1 MRRNL
6 RRGRCA
12 PGRPHCT
19 SLRGALGAALI
30 LLLSAIPLA
39 SASAQGRG
47 VTADDLRA
55 RLEEARKSG
64 ASPLEMAELE
74 HNLGRI
80 LARDGEF
87 AASAQAFA
95 AALAVRQAQLP
106 ADDPEI
112 AASMTGLAVARNG
125 QGRIAESESL
135 FLSALEIRKKAF
147 SSPSPEVASAL
158 GNLGAL
164 YVQMER
170 WDDAAR
176 YYDEAIAQYE
186 DIREASGSLVVAL
199 ANRASV
205 YEKQGEIEKAD
216 ELYERIVE
224 EEAGAAGA
232 AGGRVAAAH
241 TALAT
246 RYRER
251 GDRKRAEKQYRRAL
265 EILGSMDAPLGPS
278 VAVNLE
284 GLGWAAQ
291 QDGRLEEAEQHY
303 RRSLTILEETLGRD
317 HAMLI
322 PALEGYASVL
332 QEMGRSEAA
341 TAFAKRGARLQAA
354 EDERQAA
361 GARRRAAEAAAET
374 PAPEAKRAPEPAP

>member
-1 MRRNL
+1 M
-6 RRGRCA
+6 
-12 PGRPHCT
+12 PGRRHCT
-19 SLRGALGAALI
+19 PLRGALGAALV
-30 LLLSAIPLA
+30 LLLSAALA
-39 SASAQGRG
+39 HPAWAQGG
-47 VTADDLRA
+47 AVTADDLRA
-55 RLEEARKSG
+55 QLEQTRKSG
-64 ASPLEMAELE
+64 AAPLEMAEIE

-80 LARDGEF
+80 LARDGDF

-95 AALAVRQAQLP
+95 AALAVREAELP

-112 AASMTGLAVARNG
+112 AASLTGLAVARNG
-125 QGRIAESESL
+125 EGKIAESESL
-135 FLSALEIRKKAF
+135 FLRALEIRKRAF
-147 SSPSPEVASAL
+147 GSPSPEVASAL

-176 YYDEAIAQYE
+176 YYDQAIDQYE
-186 DIREASGSLVVAL
+186 EMKEASGSLVVAL

-205 YEKQGEIEKAD
+205 YEKQGNLAKAD
-216 ELYERIVE
+216 DMYERIVE

-251 GDRKRAEKQYRRAL
+251 GDSKRAEKQYRSAL
-265 EILGSMDAPLGPS
+265 EILGAMDAPMGPS

-291 QDGRLEEAEQHY
+291 QDGRLEEAEQQY
-303 RRSLTILEETLGRD
+303 RRALTMLEQTLGRD
-317 HAMLI
+317 HPVLI
-322 PALEGYASVL
+322 PALLGYASVL
-332 QEMGRSEAA
+332 QEMGRTEAA
-341 TAFAKRGARLQAA
+341 AAYAKRGERLQAA
-354 EDERQAA
+354 EEERRAA
-361 GARRRAAEAAAET
+361 EDRRRAAEAAAET
-374 PAPEAKRAPEPAP
+374 PSPEVKRAPEPAP